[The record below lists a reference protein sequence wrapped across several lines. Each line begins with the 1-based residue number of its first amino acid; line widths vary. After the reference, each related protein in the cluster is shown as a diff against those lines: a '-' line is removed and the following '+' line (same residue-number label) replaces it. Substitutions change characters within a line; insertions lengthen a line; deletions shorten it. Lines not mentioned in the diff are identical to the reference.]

1 VAKPGT
7 SLKYYPSLSG
17 SETDV
22 STSTENLTQEERF
35 VLRNMERQEPQG
47 EETHAPA
54 PHYGQYHHQNYLG
67 PAQYQ
72 PPPPYNQEARLVH
85 AQQIASNNAR
95 REALRL
101 DAMLA
106 ASRHGTPAGT
116 PAPIQQRILAEDLY
130 NARMSPAASRIP
142 VSVSATGVGSPYPV
156 SSSSAS
162 ATISQELSLSRLAP
176 SVYSHPNVQDPILKS
191 PKSFYQD
198 PQVIVPNRG
207 FNISSSGAYFDTSA
221 TSVSRP
227 AVSSVDSL
235 QSQNDLIAK
244 LTREMKM
251 NGGLSGGSDVESSG
265 STSTLNNPSATA
277 EKIAALQLQAKIS
290 DIHNVSTGS
299 NISTIS
305 GLNKTSQSLDPDTS
319 KLLESQHKDP
329 PPYESPKKD
338 EIKVSKQQE
347 MRKPSLGKPDNLPL
361 LSSLTQSDLS
371 GQIATAVTSN
381 GKELG
386 SPDVPHYTQEMMEI
400 IIGENRDLKHHLDI
414 SKRKIL
420 KLDNLE
426 KEMMKI
432 HEAYTALKEHSE
444 KRELLEKSARAKL
457 QAEVLSLTEVNK
469 ELKER
474 HEAIMAQMMSTDS
487 SNIPG
492 LDTILRG
499 EIMRKDGLINQ
510 LVGQNKELMA
520 AKDRQDIE
528 LTAQRETIQE
538 HRTHID
544 VLDSALSNAQTNVLR
559 LEEGKREMTK
569 NLEQL
574 QTASEKRELMEKK
587 LRAKLEI
594 EVKELRQGNE
604 MSHSDNTADNHENF
618 EQLRAQM
625 NNYEE
630 KIIRLESERTQWEQR
645 YLEES
650 AMRQVAIDAASI
662 PKDAKIA
669 VLEKTSAESE
679 KMIAEARSD
688 KLKQSAEMQQTQ
700 KKVVDMENQIRSLE
714 SELLDRDS
722 IIKILQNRAFDHQ
735 QASENVLSI
744 PIQDSSSKILH
755 SKQLSHGPLTSSP
768 SKSHSSQ
775 LSTPVPM
782 SAIPSSLRTDMSV
795 ASSMTSRHQTPTNV
809 TAAADFFE
817 GISRDMSSTSRGPLH
832 GVGVGAKLSLEAT
845 GGGVARSATPSDILR
860 VSTPTRDLIMAA
872 KSNRRDSAPSTVLSE
887 SFTGKTL
894 INTSE
899 LYTSNGQGNASGTL
913 PKMTF
918 APMKEELSRTLPT
931 KGFPSMTERFGG
943 DSSSSPSRRLSGQ
956 MMSSSPVRNIL
967 ESGQGQDRKHIR
979 STSRSRDRSDQSNM
993 SLDSS
998 ITLLDNTVNS
1008 ASGVWNRSSLLE
1020 ALKQEKETRPES
1032 YWRV

>member
-1 VAKPGT
+1 M
-7 SLKYYPSLSG
+7 
-17 SETDV
+17 
-22 STSTENLTQEERF
+22 
-35 VLRNMERQEPQG
+35 RNMERQEPQG
-47 EETHAPA
+47 EETHVPA

-474 HEAIMAQMMSTDS
+474 HEAIMAQVSRY
-487 SNIPG
+487 I
-492 LDTILRG
+492 
-499 EIMRKDGLINQ
+499 
-510 LVGQNKELMA
+510 
-520 AKDRQDIE
+520 IE
-528 LTAQRETIQE
+528 
-538 HRTHID
+538 
-544 VLDSALSNAQTNVLR
+544 N
-559 LEEGKREMTK
+559 
-569 NLEQL
+569 
-574 QTASEKRELMEKK
+574 
-587 LRAKLEI
+587 
-594 EVKELRQGNE
+594 
-604 MSHSDNTADNHENF
+604 
-618 EQLRAQM
+618 
-625 NNYEE
+625 
-630 KIIRLESERTQWEQR
+630 
-645 YLEES
+645 
-650 AMRQVAIDAASI
+650 
-662 PKDAKIA
+662 
-669 VLEKTSAESE
+669 
-679 KMIAEARSD
+679 
-688 KLKQSAEMQQTQ
+688 
-700 KKVVDMENQIRSLE
+700 
-714 SELLDRDS
+714 
-722 IIKILQNRAFDHQ
+722 
-735 QASENVLSI
+735 
-744 PIQDSSSKILH
+744 
-755 SKQLSHGPLTSSP
+755 
-768 SKSHSSQ
+768 
-775 LSTPVPM
+775 
-782 SAIPSSLRTDMSV
+782 
-795 ASSMTSRHQTPTNV
+795 
-809 TAAADFFE
+809 
-817 GISRDMSSTSRGPLH
+817 
-832 GVGVGAKLSLEAT
+832 
-845 GGGVARSATPSDILR
+845 
-860 VSTPTRDLIMAA
+860 
-872 KSNRRDSAPSTVLSE
+872 
-887 SFTGKTL
+887 
-894 INTSE
+894 
-899 LYTSNGQGNASGTL
+899 
-913 PKMTF
+913 
-918 APMKEELSRTLPT
+918 
-931 KGFPSMTERFGG
+931 
-943 DSSSSPSRRLSGQ
+943 
-956 MMSSSPVRNIL
+956 
-967 ESGQGQDRKHIR
+967 
-979 STSRSRDRSDQSNM
+979 
-993 SLDSS
+993 
-998 ITLLDNTVNS
+998 
-1008 ASGVWNRSSLLE
+1008 
-1020 ALKQEKETRPES
+1020 
-1032 YWRV
+1032 